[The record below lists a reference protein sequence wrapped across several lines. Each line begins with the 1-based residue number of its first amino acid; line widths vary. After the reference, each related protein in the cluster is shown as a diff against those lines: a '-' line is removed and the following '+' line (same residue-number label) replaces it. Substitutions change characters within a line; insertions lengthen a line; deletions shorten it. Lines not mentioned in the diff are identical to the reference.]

1 MTARQAPSTYLPMI
15 HRDNK
20 QITAFAVRGRALTA
34 LFAVLLLCIAF
45 ISCTGSRSDTPRGT
59 PVETASGAEETAP
72 VPTDE
77 PTAGPTEEP
86 TEEPAPQKP
95 AAGVELSHPG
105 GFYAEAIELSMT
117 AAEGYTIYY
126 TTDGTKPTTES
137 KQYTGPVSLADSQRR
152 NAGTFTKN
160 LCTLMGYPSPASRM
174 PKGRVIRAVAISPEG
189 EYTTEA
195 FETYLI
201 WPDGAALYDAP
212 IVSLFV
218 DSGGFDG
225 KTGIYFTTMQHPFD
239 TKPRA
244 VAYCQIFD
252 EAGKERAGQWIE
264 ISLSGNGSLGNL
276 QKSIRLYFKS
286 DANPDI
292 TDNPGKLR
300 YDIFRGEAKDSNGKV
315 IKTYKRLMMR
325 NAGNDAVGSFMSDR
339 VSQKLSAMLGYVDY
353 QEARS
358 VIVLINGELWGTYN
372 MRERFGAKYFEAHYG
387 VLEEN
392 FAMLEAPTPLKTGN
406 GNSPYEL
413 TDGTEQDLKDWEA
426 LVKLITRKDMSNAEN
441 YSQVTAQL
449 DVDSLISVM
458 IAHMYLCNG
467 DFPWNNVK
475 VWRCNSDKDPSRLDT
490 RWRFVV
496 MDMDGGLISD
506 YNSNMFA
513 HALNNNTI
521 LGAVTVSLL
530 KNDEFKQ
537 KFIDR
542 CVYAAEVV
550 FTPERCLEVI
560 NSTVT
565 EMEKPIQANFLR
577 WKEAGASESTW
588 KSKID
593 YMKQFASRRG
603 EIWLEQLYAYFGI
616 TRTAAVAS
624 FDPNAVSLQLNGKS
638 VKNGDKIVLGTYA
651 GAGDTHTVRYA
662 VSPKSGYKLDCV
674 IVTDVRGRQQFLTA
688 AEGEAEVSGEST
700 ITVCVVKTGTV
711 LSTTPNMSAGG
722 SELFVVTANGEL
734 YAWGNN
740 STSAMSIA
748 AGIYSKPVKLLTGVK
763 AVYTA
768 QGGSTGDLPFT
779 YVLMLD
785 GRVLSAGD
793 NTYSQLARTGSG
805 SVFRQIK
812 VPAGGKVK
820 DISLGYDHALLIM
833 EDGTLW
839 GIGNNAYGQLGDTGS
854 EKSINW
860 IKLAS
865 SVVSAAAGRRHTLYV
880 TADGALYA
888 LGDNRWSKLSST
900 APEKI
905 TTPYKLAS
913 NARAAFAGEHS
924 GLYIDRDNVLYYI
937 GTRAG
942 NVSDGVTGTPC
953 RLFTNVETVSMQE
966 GHALILTTDGTL
978 YGWGEN
984 SYGQV
989 DPAKTATQ
997 TVPVL
1002 ICKNCVCA
1010 GAGAG
1015 FSAYMD
1021 ESGKITVWGANSS
1034 GIAGKGA
1041 ISEKIRNS
1049 VITLS

>member
-1 MTARQAPSTYLPMI
+1 MNTSGVRRQWFLLMY
-15 HRDNK
+15 NF
-20 QITAFAVRGRALTA
+20 FAVRGRVLAALT
-34 LFAVLLLCIAF
+34 AVLLLCIAF

-59 PVETASGAEETAP
+59 PVETANGAEETAP

-105 GFYAEAIELSMT
+105 GFYAAGFDLSMT
-117 AAEGYTIYY
+117 AAEGYEIYY
-126 TTDGTKPTTES
+126 TTDGTKPTTGS
-137 KQYTGPVSLADSQRR
+137 KHYVGPVSLTDSQNRTPGR
-152 NAGTFTKN
+152 FTKE
-160 LCTLMGYPSPASRM
+160 LMSLMGYPIPASHM
-174 PKGRVIRAVAISPEG
+174 PKGRVIRAVAVSPEG
-189 EYTTEA
+189 EYTAEA
-195 FETYLI
+195 FETYMI
-201 WPDGAALYDAP
+201 WPAGAALYDAP
-212 IVSLFV
+212 VVSLFV
-218 DSGGFDG
+218 DKGGFDG

-315 IKTYKRLMMR
+315 IRTYKRLMMR

-426 LVKLITRKDMSNAEN
+426 LVKLITRKDMSKAEN

-530 KNDEFKQ
+530 KNEGFKQ

-542 CVYAAEVV
+542 CIYAAEVV
-550 FTPERCLEVI
+550 YTKERCLEVI
-560 NSTVT
+560 NSTAAEVK
-565 EMEKPIQANFLR
+565 KPIQANFLR
-577 WKEAGASESTW
+577 WKEAGASLGTW
-588 KSKID
+588 QSKVD
-593 YMKQFASRRG
+593 YMKQFAARRG
-603 EIWLEQLYAYFGI
+603 DVWLEQMYSYFGI
-616 TRTAAVAS
+616 TRTAAVAA
-624 FDPNAVSLQLNGKS
+624 FDANTVLVRLNGKAAKS
-638 VKNGDKIVLGTYA
+638 GDKIMLGTYTDA
-651 GAGDTHTVRYA
+651 GGKTVKYEIT
-662 VSPKSGYKLDCV
+662 PKDGYRFDCL
-674 IVTDVRGRQQFLTA
+674 IVTDVRGKQQIVTA
-688 AEGEAEVSGEST
+688 PAGEVEVSGEST
-700 ITVCVVKTGTV
+700 LTVCMIKDGASVKTE
-711 LSTTPNMSAGG
+711 PCISAGG
-722 SELFVVTANGEL
+722 SELFAVTADGVL
-734 YAWGNN
+734 YAWGGN
-740 STSAMSIA
+740 SAGAMGIA
-748 AGIYSKPVKLLTGVK
+748 PGTYSRPVKLLTGVHS
-763 AVYTA
+763 VYTA
-768 QGGSTGDLPFT
+768 QGGSTGDAPFT
-779 YVLMLD
+779 YVITAD
-785 GRVLSAGD
+785 GRVLTAG
-793 NTYSQLARTGSG
+793 NNAYGQLGRTGNG
-805 SVFRQIK
+805 NAFAPIK
-812 VPAGGKVK
+812 LPAGGAVK
-820 DISLGYDHALLIM
+820 EISLGFDHALMVM

-839 GIGNNAYGQLGDTGS
+839 GIGNNAFSQLG
-854 EKSINW
+854 SIG
-860 IKLAS
+860 ADRS
-865 SVVSAAAGRRHTLYV
+865 SKWVKIADKVVSAAAGRRHTLYV
-880 TADGALYA
+880 TSDGSLYA
-888 LGDNRWSKLSST
+888 LGDNRWRKLSST
-900 APEKI
+900 GPEVLA
-905 TTPYKLAS
+905 TPLKLAS
-913 NARAAFAGEHS
+913 NAKAAFAGEHS
-924 GLYIDRDNVLYYI
+924 ALYIDNDNVLYYI
-937 GTRAG
+937 GTRANMISG
-942 NVSDGVTGTPC
+942 GITGKAN
-953 RLFTNVETVSMQE
+953 RLFSNVQSVSMQE
-966 GHALILTTDGTL
+966 GHALILTVDGNL

-984 SYGQV
+984 GYGQV
-989 DPAKTATQ
+989 DPARSGNQGT
-997 TVPVL
+997 PVL
-1002 ICKNCVCA
+1002 IIKGCAAA

-1015 FSAYMD
+1015 YSVYID
-1021 ESGKITVWGANSS
+1021 GSGKVTAWGANSS

-1041 ISEKIRNS
+1041 LSEKVKKS
-1049 VITLS
+1049 EITLS